1 MQRSPESDP
10 YTGQTE
16 PPPPGYRG
24 QRTCFKSLHR
34 TAGPQRLLGR
44 YVMHQGDGYHEKIAP
59 ARPGALAIAHL
70 RNWTDRWSWH
80 PSAAAD
86 RTPVRDDVFLDAVRK
101 RVACA
106 KRSTHAEAPRP
117 APSPRSS
124 TASLGDP

>member
-1 MQRSPESDP
+1 M
-10 YTGQTE
+10 
-16 PPPPGYRG
+16 
-24 QRTCFKSLHR
+24 HR
-34 TAGPQRLLGR
+34 
-44 YVMHQGDGYHEKIAP
+44 GDGYHEKIAP

-70 RNWTDRWSWH
+70 RNWTDRWFWH